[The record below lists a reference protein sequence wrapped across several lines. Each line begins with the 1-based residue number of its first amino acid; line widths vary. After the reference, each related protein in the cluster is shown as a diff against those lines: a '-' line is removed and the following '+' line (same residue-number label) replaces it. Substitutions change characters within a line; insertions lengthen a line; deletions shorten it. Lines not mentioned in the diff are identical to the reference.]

1 MTKKKLA
8 QGIVKGRYVLLALM
22 AVCTVLSVLSIE
34 KTRINYDLT
43 RYLSDNTMTKKALK
57 IMEEEFGVRAFL
69 PGRPCAERCGKR
81 CPRS

>member
-8 QGIVKGRYVLLALM
+8 QAIVKGCYVLLALM
-22 AVCTVLSVLSIE
+22 AVCTVLSALCIG

-57 IMEEEFGVRAFL
+57 IMEEEFGTSEQLRVMFTDQGEEAV
-69 PGRPCAERCGKR
+69 AD
-81 CPRS
+81 